1 MPSSVTGSTSTI
13 SGLASGMDTSSIIT
27 QLMQIEAQPQTLL
40 KTKLATVQT
49 RAAAYRDINTAFAAL
64 QTAAANLT
72 GTSLQA
78 GRSASVTG
86 TNATATASA
95 TASAGNSVSFTVDSL
110 ASAQTVLSQT
120 AYTSATNPLGTQEP
134 KFPLTVLGAN
144 GTAKGTITLPTNGS
158 LTDAAAAIN
167 ASGLG
172 LSATIV
178 QLAPNNFH
186 LQVSGTGTGLA
197 NRFTLQSSTET
208 ATTAGSAFTTTVAAS
223 DAVLTLQGSGGLRA
237 TSSTNTFSSL
247 LTGVSVS
254 VNAVTAVGGS
264 PTTISVGSDT
274 SAVTGKVQSL
284 VTAANKVLSKI
295 SQYTDSSKGSTAALK
310 GDWSINSLSGQIL
323 DAVTTAV
330 GGKSAATYGLAVDRY
345 GAITF
350 DSGAFTTAVAGNPA
364 AVAAVFG
371 GSNGDGR
378 DGVPGTADD
387 TVTTDGIGS
396 RLMQLA
402 ARASDSTIGTLTS
415 LAKGQD
421 SQATDIQGQIDSW
434 TLRLQL
440 RQKTLT
446 DQFNAME
453 TALGTLKNQSSW
465 LSSQLGS
472 LYNPNKSS

>member
-1 MPSSVTGSTSTI
+1 MTSSVTGSTSSI

-27 QLMQIEAQPQTLL
+27 QLMQIESQPQTLL

-49 RAAAYRDINTAFAAL
+49 RAAAYRDINTSFAAL
-64 QTAAANLT
+64 QTAAAGLT
-72 GTSLQA
+72 GTNLQA

-86 TNATATASA
+86 TNATATAGA
-95 TASAGNSVSFTVDSL
+95 TASVGNSVSFTVDSL

-120 AYTSATNPLGTQEP
+120 AYTSATDPLGAQEP
-134 KFPLTVLGAN
+134 KFPLTVLDAN
-144 GTAKGTITLPTNGS
+144 GVSKGSITLPANGS

-178 QLAPNNFH
+178 RLGPTNFH
-186 LQVSGTGTGLA
+186 LQVSGSSTGLA
-197 NRFTLQSSTET
+197 NTFTLQSSTET
-208 ATTAGSAFTTTVAAS
+208 STTAGGAFTTTVGAS
-223 DAVLTLQGSGGLRA
+223 DAVLTLQGSNGLQA
-237 TSSTNTFSSL
+237 TSSTNSFSSL
-247 LTGVSVS
+247 LTGVSVT
-254 VNAVTAVGGS
+254 VNAVTPVGGS
-264 PTTISVGSDT
+264 PTSIAVSADNTGAT
-274 SAVTGKVQSL
+274 SKVQAL
-284 VTAANKVLSKI
+284 VTAANNVLSKI
-295 SQYTDSSKGSTAALK
+295 SQYTDSSSGSQAALK

-323 DAVTTAV
+323 DAVTNAV
-330 GGKSAATYGLAVDRY
+330 GGKSAATFGLAVDRY
-345 GAITF
+345 GAMTF
-350 DSGAFTTAVAGNPA
+350 DSGVFSAAANSNPA
-364 AVAAVFG
+364 GIAAVFG
-371 GSNGDGR
+371 GANGDGS

-387 TVTTDGIGS
+387 VVATDGIGS

-465 LSSQLGS
+465 LTQQLNS
-472 LYNPNKSS
+472 LTATKSS